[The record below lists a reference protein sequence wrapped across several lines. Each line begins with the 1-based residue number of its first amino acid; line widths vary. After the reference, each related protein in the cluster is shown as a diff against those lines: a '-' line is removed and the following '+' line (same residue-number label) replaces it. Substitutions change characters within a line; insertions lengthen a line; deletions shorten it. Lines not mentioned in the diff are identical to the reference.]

1 MEFERPPTLRTGPA
15 EGTAGVPATPPP
27 AGPSGSIAQ
36 AIVDEGVASGEGIA
50 RMLAAR
56 HQLPLV
62 DLPLTGIDPEAAR
75 VVPLH
80 VLERIVAVPYAIEN
94 GYLRIAVADPAN
106 LHGIDELRLA
116 TRYPLELAVA
126 PRDDSLGE
134 IRRLV
139 RASEAFGAR
148 AILESEEAVVA
159 EQAEEAADLEVDD
172 GISDAPLVRLVNSVI
187 FQAAE
192 DGASDIHFEPQ
203 EDALIVRFRID
214 GVLQEVQRIP
224 KRMTAGVTT
233 RLK

>member
-1 MEFERPPTLRTGPA
+1 MEFERPPTLRTGPS
-15 EGTAGVPATPPP
+15 EGTDAAPAAPPPAGGPGVNELAELVSDLLAATGLVPADKLALVLGR

-36 AIVDEGVASGEGIA
+36 AIVDEGVASAEGIA

-62 DLPLTGIDPEAAR
+62 DLPLTGVNPDAAK

-80 VLERIVAVPYAIEN
+80 VLERIVAIPYAIEN
-94 GYLRIAVADPAN
+94 GYLRVAVADPAN
-106 LHGIDELRLA
+106 IHGIDELRLA

-126 PRDDSLGE
+126 PRDDILAE
-134 IRRLV
+134 IRRLI

-148 AILESEEAVVA
+148 AILEEEQAAAAEEEA
-159 EQAEEAADLEVDD
+159 EEVDDLEAED

-192 DGASDIHFEPQ
+192 DGA
-203 EDALIVRFRID
+203 
-214 GVLQEVQRIP
+214 
-224 KRMTAGVTT
+224 
-233 RLK
+233 

>member
-15 EGTAGVPATPPP
+15 EGTAGAPATPPP
-27 AGPSGSIAQ
+27 GGPGVNALAELVADLLAATGLVPADKLALVRGRAGQSGSIAQ
-36 AIVDEGVASGEGIA
+36 ALVDEGVASGEGIA

-62 DLPLTGIDPEAAR
+62 DLPLVGVEAQAAK

-80 VLERIVAVPYAIEN
+80 VLERIVAVPYSIEN
-94 GYLRIAVADPAN
+94 GYLRVAVADPAN

-126 PRDDSLGE
+126 PRDDVLAE

-148 AILESEEAVVA
+148 AILESEEAVVE
-159 EQAEEAADLEVDD
+159 EQL
-172 GISDAPLVRLVNSVI
+172 
-187 FQAAE
+187 
-192 DGASDIHFEPQ
+192 
-203 EDALIVRFRID
+203 
-214 GVLQEVQRIP
+214 
-224 KRMTAGVTT
+224 
-233 RLK
+233 